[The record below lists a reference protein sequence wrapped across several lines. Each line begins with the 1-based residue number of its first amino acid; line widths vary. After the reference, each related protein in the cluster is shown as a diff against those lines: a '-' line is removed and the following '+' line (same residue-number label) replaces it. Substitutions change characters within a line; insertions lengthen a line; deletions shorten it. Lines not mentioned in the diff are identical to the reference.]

1 MKKSILYSLHGF
13 IWFCDLSIIFLVSL
27 AGNLWVH
34 ETPMTEIKN
43 QDTQGDDYKIT
54 KLKVPVLFPL

>member
-1 MKKSILYSLHGF
+1 LTNLLIKKNKY
-13 IWFCDLSIIFLVSL
+13 
-27 AGNLWVH
+27 
-34 ETPMTEIKN
+34 ETPMTGIKN